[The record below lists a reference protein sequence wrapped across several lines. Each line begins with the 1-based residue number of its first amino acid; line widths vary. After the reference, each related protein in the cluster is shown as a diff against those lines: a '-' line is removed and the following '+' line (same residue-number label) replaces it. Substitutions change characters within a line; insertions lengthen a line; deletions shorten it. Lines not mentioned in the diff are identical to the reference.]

1 MEPLTGGERLF
12 HEGRELFLRQ
22 DYAAARQTLVRYTR
36 QAGEKAWADEVDYM
50 LACTAY
56 ELRLPECREV
66 LTDYL
71 EAHPESRYRNRV
83 QALIAASYF
92 SEEKYMETIATL
104 KGCDISLLSDEE
116 RDASALRMGT
126 SYLKV
131 DKWQEAAFWFSV
143 LKDSSKAY
151 YPDAVYNLAYIDY
164 VQQKYDSALQGFRE
178 VKDDQKF
185 QKLAPYYIADIYL
198 IQNNYAQARKVADAY
213 LALYPEEKNAGQ
225 MSRISGEA
233 AYGQKDY
240 AAASSHW
247 NGIVKEKQCRRGW
260 PCTNWA

>member
-1 MEPLTGGERLF
+1 MGKYKKYIWMAGLCCALPLTVSGQQVEPLTGADRLF
-12 HEGRELFLRQ
+12 NEGRELFLRQ

-56 ELRLPECREV
+56 ELKMPDCREV
-66 LTDYL
+66 LSDYL

-83 QALIAASYF
+83 QALIGASYF

-131 DKWQEAAFWFSV
+131 GKLQDAAFWFAV
-143 LKDSSKAY
+143 LKETSK
-151 YPDAVYNLAYIDY
+151 DFHNDV
-164 VQQKYDSALQGFRE
+164 VCG
-178 VKDDQKF
+178 
-185 QKLAPYYIADIYL
+185 
-198 IQNNYAQARKVADAY
+198 
-213 LALYPEEKNAGQ
+213 
-225 MSRISGEA
+225 
-233 AYGQKDY
+233 
-240 AAASSHW
+240 
-247 NGIVKEKQCRRGW
+247 
-260 PCTNWA
+260 